1 MDSQRDKLGQ
11 QDPMDMQ
18 KKGILYSIYYNV
30 VAIISISKFHDNKIT
45 LSIILILVMLC
56 LVLFSL
62 LLYLMLLILNDL
74 YSNLRFFSIEK
85 LCMEFRMIIPIIQK
99 YVMQSWYERKVHDCH
114 DVLLSNS

>member
-1 MDSQRDKLGQ
+1 MDSQREKLGQ

-18 KKGILYSIYYNV
+18 EKGILYSIYYNV
-30 VAIISISKFHDNKIT
+30 VAIISISKFNDNKIT

-56 LVLFSL
+56 L

-99 YVMQSWYERKVHDCH
+99 YVMQSWYTIATMFY
-114 DVLLSNS
+114 